1 LNIEDLKKSPYNLN
15 EKDIEW
21 VLTTWTSLTDE
32 EKAGQMFIPL
42 CMDLGKENMDRIL
55 DYKPGG
61 VQRFASMPA
70 DALRNSA
77 EYLQSKSR
85 IPLLLTGD
93 LEFGT
98 LGTLGTEGTEFQTQ
112 IGTAASSEWK
122 RDVESMA
129 RIAAREGGAL
139 GFNWSF
145 SPVVDINYNFRS
157 SISSTRS
164 FGSNPEKVRAM
175 GNIYIQ
181 ALQDEGMAACAKHWP
196 GDGID
201 ERDQHMVTTH
211 NTLSMEEWHKTYG
224 SIYKTMID
232 SGVLSI
238 MSAHLTLAAWD
249 RELNPK
255 AGAEEILPA
264 SISSNL
270 NIKLLREK
278 LGFNG
283 VIISD
288 ATGMAGLTSQGTREK
303 LVPMVI
309 NSGCDIF
316 LFSVEDDHDF
326 SLLIKFVKDGTIPEK
341 RVEEAVL
348 RILALKASLG
358 LHVKQQE
365 GTLIPDKKTADTILG
380 CSEHKKWRDECVSS
394 SITLVK
400 DTQKLLPVSPETH
413 RRVLLIQ
420 STPVAF
426 FGPPEELHFRE
437 FLEDAGF
444 EVTMMAEDIFPSP
457 DFFDLVIY
465 LVNQTRF
472 FGSGSYFADWQ
483 DLHKG
488 LMKSM
493 VRTWDNIPTMM
504 ISLSNP
510 YHLFDAPR
518 VKTYINA
525 YSPIDAVQRELVSL
539 ITGKSPFKGTNPVD
553 PFCGLEDAKL

>member
-1 LNIEDLKKSPYNLN
+1 MNSEDLKKAPYNLN
-15 EKDIEW
+15 ENDIEW
-21 VLTTWTSLTDE
+21 VMTTWTSLTDE

-42 CMDLGKENMDRIL
+42 CMDLRKENMDKIL
-55 DYKPGG
+55 GYKPGG
-61 VQRFASMPA
+61 VHRFASMPTN
-70 DALRNSA
+70 ALRNSA

-98 LGTLGTEGTEFQTQ
+98 LGTLGIEGTEFQTQ
-112 IGTAASSEWK
+112 IGTAASAEWK
-122 RDVESMA
+122 RDAERMA
-129 RIAAREGGAL
+129 KIAAREGGAL

-157 SISSTRS
+157 YITSTRS
-164 FGSNPEKVRAM
+164 FGSNPEKVSAM
-175 GNIYIQ
+175 GSIYLQ
-181 ALQDEGMAACAKHWP
+181 ALQNEGMAACAKHWP

-224 SIYKTMID
+224 RIYKTMID

-238 MSAHLTLAAWD
+238 MSVHITLAAWD

-255 AGAEEILPA
+255 ARIEEILPA

-270 NIKLLREK
+270 NIRLLREK
-278 LGFNG
+278 FGFNG

-288 ATGMAGLTSQGTREK
+288 ATGMAGFTSQGAREK

-309 NSGCDIF
+309 NNGCDIF
-316 LFSVEDDHDF
+316 LFSVEDAYDF
-326 SLLIKFVKDGTIPEK
+326 NLLVKFVKDGTFPGQ
-341 RVEEAVL
+341 RVKEAVL

-358 LHVKQQE
+358 LHIKKQE
-365 GTLIPDKKTADTILG
+365 GTLIPATETVDKILG
-380 CSEHKKWRDECVSS
+380 CSEHERWKDECVSS

-420 STPVAF
+420 NTPTAF
-426 FGPPEELHFRE
+426 FGPPKELCFRDY
-437 FLEDAGF
+437 LEDTGF

-457 DFFDLVIY
+457 DFFNLVIY
-465 LVNQTRF
+465 MINQTRF

-493 VRTWDNIPTMM
+493 IRTWDSVPTMM

-525 YSPIDAVQRELVSL
+525 YSPIEAVQKKLVEL
-539 ITGKSPFKGTNPVD
+539 ITGKADFKGQNPVD
-553 PFCGLEDAKL
+553 PFCGLKDALL

>member
-1 LNIEDLKKSPYNLN
+1 MNIEDLKKSPYNLN

-21 VLTTWTSLTDE
+21 VITTWTSLTDE

-55 DYKPGG
+55 SYKPGG
-61 VQRFASMPA
+61 VHRFASLPA
-70 DALRNSA
+70 DVLRSSA
-77 EYLQSKSR
+77 EYLQSKSK
-85 IPLLLTGD
+85 IPLLLAGD

-98 LGTLGTEGTEFQTQ
+98 LGTLGKEGTGFQTQ
-112 IGTAASSEWK
+112 IGTAASAEWK
-122 RDVESMA
+122 RDVENMA
-129 RIAAREGGAL
+129 RIAAREGRAL

-157 SISSTRS
+157 YISSTRS
-164 FGSNPEKVRAM
+164 FGSNPEKVSAM
-175 GNIYIQ
+175 GSIYVQ

-196 GDGID
+196 GDGVD

-211 NTLSMEEWHKTYG
+211 NTLSMEEWYKTYG

-238 MSAHLTLAAWD
+238 MSAHITLAAWD

-303 LVPMVI
+303 VVPMVI

-316 LFSVEDDHDF
+316 LFSVEDDYDF
-326 SLLIKFVKDGTIPEK
+326 SLLVKFVKDGTIPEK
-341 RVEEAVL
+341 RVKEAVL

-358 LHVKQQE
+358 LHIKQQE
-365 GTLIPDKKTADTILG
+365 GTLVPDKKTSGTILG

-420 STPVAF
+420 NTPVAF
-426 FGPPEELHFRE
+426 FGPPEELRFRD

-465 LVNQTRF
+465 LLNQTRF

-493 VRTWDNIPTMM
+493 IRTWDSIPTMM

-525 YSPIDAVQRELVSL
+525 YSPIESVQKKLVEL
-539 ITGKSPFKGTNPVD
+539 ITGKSAFKGTNPVD
-553 PFCGLEDAKL
+553 PFCGLEDARL